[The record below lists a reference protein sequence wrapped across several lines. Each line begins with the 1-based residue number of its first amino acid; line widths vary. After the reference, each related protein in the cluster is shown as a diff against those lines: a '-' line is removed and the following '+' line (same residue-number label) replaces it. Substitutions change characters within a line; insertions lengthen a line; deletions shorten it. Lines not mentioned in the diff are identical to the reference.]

1 MAKSKNEIKFTNA
14 EINWDDKKIIESTKD
29 SVLVYDLNKIMK
41 EWDGKDGLSMTIF
54 QNLEIEADETEY

>member
-29 SVLVYDLNKIMK
+29 GVLVYDLNKIMK